1 MGDHHDEPVLGDLF
15 EQIHDLDAGVAVQ
28 RAGRLVGEQDVGIVD
43 QRACDR
49 DTLHLTARQLRGLLM
64 DMLLQSDFLER
75 FCRAAGTLTR
85 ADAADGERQLY
96 VLEHRLVGD
105 EVIALKDE
113 SDGVIAVRIPVAVGI
128 PLGTDTVDDQ
138 IALVITIQTA
148 DDVQHGRLAGAA
160 LSEDRDKFVIT
171 QTQRNALE
179 RLLHQISG
187 FIYLSYA
194 FYLQHSILLYRVR

>member
-1 MGDHHDEPVLGDLF
+1 
-15 EQIHDLDAGVAVQ
+15 
-28 RAGRLVGEQDVGIVD
+28 
-43 QRACDR
+43 
-49 DTLHLTARQLRGLLM
+49 M

-105 EVIALKDE
+105 QVVALKDE
-113 SDGVIAVRIPVAVGI
+113 TDGVIAVGVPVAVGI
-128 PLGTDTVDDQ
+128 PLGTDAVDDQ
-138 IALVITIQTA
+138 ITLIITIQAA
-148 DDVQHGRLAGAA
+148 DNIQHGRLTGAA

-171 QTQRNALE
+171 QAQRNALE